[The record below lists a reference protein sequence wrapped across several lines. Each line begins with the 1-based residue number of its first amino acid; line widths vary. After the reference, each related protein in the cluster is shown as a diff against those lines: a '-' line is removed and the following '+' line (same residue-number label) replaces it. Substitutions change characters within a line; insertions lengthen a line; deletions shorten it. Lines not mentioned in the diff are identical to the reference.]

1 MMPPVPWAFRIR
13 SSLLP
18 LVLAACGDDGPMT
31 SPDASSGSAGE
42 STAGGV
48 TSESGGAST
57 TVADGESTEGT
68 TGAATDASS
77 GDTGFDPPM
86 PACGNG
92 FVEADEECDDAN
104 AVDDDACSNAC
115 QVPCGLEWSTLTL
128 GPTLDSEI
136 LGLHVTRD
144 AADQIVVA
152 GRLRVVTVEMD
163 GTTVEGEV
171 TTLVQAYDPV
181 GGMIWEQVLASPDG
195 AAVVAGVAVDAAGD
209 VYVAAT
215 LDAADGG
222 TSLAVTKLAAADGA
236 IGWVHAFDGPFA
248 GEDERATGIAVGPD
262 GQPVVAGQ
270 VRAGD
275 GDDDVW
281 LRKLEASDGTEVW
294 TQTYSGVGAGGFS
307 TDDGGPVAIGAD
319 GSIYVLARIYESFDA
334 QRGALLR
341 FSPEGGPPQ
350 WVFQPTIAGTEQTFT
365 LGTLAV
371 GEDGLPVLSLLR
383 SGGASVDFWIYKVD
397 AEGQEVWLRERED
410 FEVPGLGTDWL
421 VDGLA
426 GSGDELV
433 VQGRYYNDQ
442 RLAGS
447 AWWETW
453 VTRLRADGSARCQ
466 VLQQADFRGL
476 LPPSLSGYAVTTA
489 SDGSAIVTGEQYSA
503 DEAALWIGSFRD

>member
-1 MMPPVPWAFRIR
+1 MVDEG
-13 SSLLP
+13 SS
-18 LVLAACGDDGPMT
+18 
-31 SPDASSGSAGE
+31 
-42 STAGGV
+42 
-48 TSESGGAST
+48 SGGA
-57 TVADGESTEGT
+57 
-68 TGAATDASS
+68 TGSS
-77 GDTGFDPPM
+77 GPGTEEDTGFDPPM

-92 FVEADEECDDAN
+92 YVEDDEECDDAN
-104 AVDDDACSNAC
+104 ASDDDACTNAC
-115 QVPCGLEWSTLTL
+115 QVPCGLQWSTLAL

-144 AADQIVVA
+144 LADQIVVA

-171 TTLVQAYDPV
+171 TVLVQAYDPA
-181 GGMIWEQVLASPDG
+181 GGMLWEQVLASPDG
-195 AAVVAGVAVDAAGD
+195 AALVAGVAVDAVGD

-215 LDAADGG
+215 IDAADGG
-222 TSLAVTKLAAADGA
+222 AAIEVTKLAAGTGA
-236 IGWVHAFDGPFA
+236 SVWVHGFDGPFA
-248 GEDERATGIAVGPD
+248 GEDELARGIAVGPD
-262 GQPVVAGQ
+262 GQPVVSGQ

-281 LRKLEASDGTEVW
+281 LRKLEASDGNEVW

-307 TDDGGPVAIGAD
+307 TDDGGSVAIGAD
-319 GSIYVLARIYESFDA
+319 GSIYVLGRIYESFDV

-341 FSPEGGPPQ
+341 FGPDGGAPQ

-371 GEDGLPVLSLLR
+371 GEDGLPVFSLLR
-383 SGGASVDFWIYKVD
+383 AGGASIDFWVYKVD

-426 GSGDELV
+426 GSGEELV

-442 RLAGS
+442 RVAGS

-453 VTRLRADGSARCQ
+453 VARLRPDGSTRCQ
-466 VLQQADFRGL
+466 VQQQADFRGL
-476 LPPSLSGYAVTTA
+476 LSPSLRGYAVTTA
-489 SDGSAIVTGEQYSA
+489 SDGSAVVTGEQLSP
-503 DEAALWIGSFRD
+503 DEAGLWLGSFRD